1 MNDEY
6 NKIHGIIKEN
16 LNIKP
21 HFIPQVCKLA
31 IKRIKYRSL
40 TPSKIVHN
48 LELDIR
54 EFHRKEKGD
63 INDE

>member
-1 MNDEY
+1 MTDEY
-6 NKIHGIIKEN
+6 VRVDDVKELIKIALEQN
-16 LNIKP
+16 EDE
-21 HFIPQVCKLA
+21 A

-54 EFHRKEKGD
+54 EQYEYKGD
-63 INDE
+63 DIK

>member
-1 MNDEY
+1 MTDEY
-6 NKIHGIIKEN
+6 VRVDDVKELITIALEQN
-16 LNIKP
+16 ENE
-21 HFIPQVCKLA
+21 A